1 MSAIARNA
9 VVAVAALALAS
20 CRNFAPAD
28 PATAASVR
36 PMPLAAIVPG
46 RCELE
51 LQSPGLSG
59 TFDAVVARDGDGVRL
74 QLFPDVGGKV
84 LDLRVGGDGVTAD
97 FAGQPYRAPAPLADA
112 PPHLALALA
121 AVVGELASPV
131 APERVAG
138 VRRRAGATEVQLQ
151 GGSVGLPVVAQLA
164 PDGAI
169 TAYAWRVRGFA
180 FTLDAD
186 GSFAGPGFRGWLR
199 R

>member
-1 MSAIARNA
+1 MRRSARRACA
-9 VVAVAALALAS
+9 SAVALLAA
-20 CRNFAPAD
+20 CQGFAPAD
-28 PATAASVR
+28 AATAASVR
-36 PMPLAAIVPG
+36 PMPLAAVVPG

-59 TFDAVVARDGDGVRL
+59 TFDAVVARDGDAVRL

-84 LDLRVGGDGVTAD
+84 LDLRVGADGVAAD
-97 FAGQPYRAPAPLADA
+97 FAGQPYRAAPPLDGA

-131 APERVAG
+131 APDRVAG
-138 VRRRAGATEVQLQ
+138 ARRRDGATEVELR
-151 GGSVGLPVVAQLA
+151 GGVVGLPVVARLA

-169 TAYAWRVRGFA
+169 AAYAWRMRGFA
-180 FTLDAD
+180 FELTAD
-186 GSFAGPGFRGWLR
+186 GRFAGPGFTGWLR